1 MGTHFPAAR
10 LAAAV
15 SSALALSMLVPLGG
29 GTPASA
35 AAASSLQAAFNNVGI
50 STPTTASAGN
60 FDGIGDSFAA
70 AGLASDA
77 LVPGQSLLHDGLRI
91 DWPDV
96 PTFGSLLGA
105 QLVDLYIH
113 APPGSAPAGETQ
125 STAAAGAW
133 NYSIAPADAW
143 NQLIEV
149 DGFGTDDWVTP
160 GSASSGL
167 AGSSSLGS
175 PQVSVAQLS
184 PSGSATPGLVTITVP
199 ASALG
204 TPSSGWTFTVTLTGQ
219 DGFGNDDARAFT
231 ATPGSY
237 TFGVCSAAVAGGSA
251 PPAVCSADPASVP
264 LVMDTIPPAAVNVQT
279 ELDPTANPSGVVLQG
294 VTVP

>member
-1 MGTHFPAAR
+1 MPSFR
-10 LAAAV
+10 LTGLTVIDSGSTV
-15 SSALALSMLVPLGG
+15 SF
-29 GTPASA
+29 
-35 AAASSLQAAFNNVGI
+35 QI
-50 STPTTASAGN
+50 
-60 FDGIGDSFAA
+60 
-70 AGLASDA
+70 GLAN
-77 LVPGQSLLHDGLRI
+77 LQ
-91 DWPDV
+91 

-199 ASALG
+199 TSALG
-204 TPSSGWTFTVTLTGQ
+204 TPGSGWTFTVTLTGQ
-219 DGFGNDDARAFT
+219 DGFGNDDARARSPPPRA
-231 ATPGSY
+231 ATRSGCARPPWR
-237 TFGVCSAAVAGGSA
+237 AGPRRPRCA
-251 PPAVCSADPASVP
+251 R
-264 LVMDTIPPAAVNVQT
+264 
-279 ELDPTANPSGVVLQG
+279 PTRPRSRW
-294 VTVP
+294 